1 MKRLYFSDK
10 QLLSLG
16 IHRKLPQRR
25 QPPPERESSGTGL
38 SGGLL
43 FDCLRHSQQECT
55 DEEGIRKNFPAIN
68 RIEVDILPNIIYN
81 LR

>member
-1 MKRLYFSDK
+1 MSEQNNTAFRLIILATLWRSM
-10 QLLSLG
+10 
-16 IHRKLPQRR
+16 
-25 QPPPERESSGTGL
+25 